1 MAKKKLCKWKKNRI
15 ADKRALL
22 EHITGRPRYLC
33 GKCARV
39 ASDRAYLCKPKVLRD
54 PANDAAARS
63 GRHAPQ

>member
-1 MAKKKLCKWKKNRI
+1 MAKKKLCKWKKDRI

-39 ASDRAYLCKPKVLRD
+39 ASDRAYLCKPKVLR
-54 PANDAAARS
+54 NQTNNVAARPD
-63 GRHAPQ
+63 PQPPQ